1 MDKAGPPGC
10 DGPTMRSRLLVGA
23 LCAAPVLAQANAVPG
38 TDIQIYD
45 ITDIAY
51 YGRQG
56 AAYPNGEAGF
66 MIGHSHCNRGT
77 VNVPWVA
84 NSGGVMVDTYPKI
97 SFLLARESGG
107 RMVQVSG
114 QGHSKHSM
122 VPYNFS
128 TGPCMPCTTTG
139 GAFFFVGCS
148 DTYGSGTNA
157 SQYNLGPNHEI
168 NPWLGT
174 WNSLGSYFDAGDP
187 VVAGAAATDRV
198 RSLTSSMVS
207 AFGSVKNRI
216 VVREQELVAGA
227 QYYAQTQLVIV
238 GEPVGNRGN
247 NQCNRPVNITGTGAG
262 WSCTASGA
270 SAFGSVL
277 TRWSGANWDLAGN
290 GVDDGR
296 FLVASKIT
304 SPATGSWHYEYAV
317 QNVDNSRAGA
327 TIRVPLDAAATIT
340 GVGFRDVDGNALNDW
355 TWTRTATEL
364 VFSAP
369 AGNALE
375 WNTFYNVWFDCS
387 VAPGYGVVKIDQARV
402 GPGALTVD
410 VLSEV
415 PGGQPV
421 ARKESVG
428 SSCGACTPV
437 MYEIFGAPAG
447 FDLANRSMTHTFAA
461 GAYTI
466 ADTGASMVAPAG
478 TALTLTDDS
487 ETTVTLPFTLPYP
500 GGSTTTLR
508 VCSNGFVSPAASNGT
523 GFSPTASGLLGG
535 APRWCALWH
544 DFNPAGAGSGQ
555 VLYEATPTE
564 ARVTF
569 NGVNNFSGG
578 GTATFQF
585 RFLPNGTVHIVW
597 GAVTAAG
604 NGYGVGWSPGG
615 VTADPG
621 LTDLSTQ
628 LATPTSLCAT
638 AFLGVRVDA
647 SARPVLGTTIQLQ
660 TTNIPTGTGFG
671 ALLLS
676 TVRALPPVDLTALGM
691 PGCQLHVVNPIASA
705 YVPSGSSVQE
715 PLAIPSNPALIGF
728 VVVGQGITYSPPLTP
743 FGFVTSNGLVLT
755 LGM

>member
-1 MDKAGPPGC
+1 
-10 DGPTMRSRLLVGA
+10 MRSRLVAVA
-23 LCAAPVLAQANAVPG
+23 LSAAPLFAQANAVPG

-66 MIGHSHCNRGT
+66 MVGHSHCNRGT

-84 NSGGVMVDTYPKI
+84 TSGGVMVDTYPKI
-97 SFLLARESGG
+97 TFLLARESGG
-107 RMVQVSG
+107 RMVQISG

-128 TGPCMPCTTTG
+128 TGPCMPCTAAG
-139 GAFFFVGCS
+139 GAFFYVGCS

-157 SQYNLGPNHEI
+157 SQYNLGPNREI
-168 NPWLGT
+168 DPWLGT

-187 VVAGAAATDRV
+187 AVTGAAATDRV

-207 AFGSVKNRI
+207 AFGPVKNRI
-216 VVREQELVAGA
+216 VVPESELLAGA
-227 QYYAQTQLVIV
+227 AYYAQTQLVIV
-238 GEPVGNRGN
+238 GEPASARGN
-247 NQCNRPVNITGTGAG
+247 NQCNRPVNITGTGSG
-262 WSCTASGA
+262 WTCTASGA

-277 TRWSGANWDLAGN
+277 TRWSGASYDLGGN
-290 GVDDGR
+290 GADDGR
-296 FLVASKIT
+296 FLVAVKT
-304 SPATGSWHYEYAV
+304 TNPAAGTYHYEYAV

-327 TIRVPLDAAATIT
+327 TIRIPVDAAATVSN
-340 GVGFRDVDGNALNDW
+340 VGFRDVDGNALNDW

-387 VAPGYGVVKIDQARV
+387 VAPGAALVKIDQARV
-402 GPGALTVD
+402 GPGNLTVD
-410 VLSEV
+410 VVSEA
-415 PGGQPV
+415 PSGQPI

-428 SSCGACTPV
+428 APCGTCTPV
-437 MYEIFGAPAG
+437 LYEIFATAGG
-447 FDLANRSMTHTFAA
+447 FDLANRSMTHTLVG

-466 ADTGASMVAPAG
+466 ADTGAALVAPAG

-487 ETTVTLPFTLPYP
+487 ETTVTLPFALPYP

-508 VCSNGFVSPAASNGT
+508 VCSNGFVSPAATNGT
-523 GFSPTASGLLGG
+523 GFSPSASGLLGG
-535 APRWCALWH
+535 APRWCAAWH
-544 DFNPAGAGSGQ
+544 DLNPAGAGSGP
-555 VLYEATPTE
+555 VLFEATPTE

-569 NGVNNFSGG
+569 NAVNNYSGG

-585 RFLPNGTVHIVW
+585 RFQPNGTVHIVW
-597 GAVTAAG
+597 GAVTTAG

-615 VTADPG
+615 VTVDPG
-621 LTDLSTQ
+621 MTDLSVQ
-628 LATPTSLCAT
+628 LNASTSLCALPF
-638 AFLGVRVDA
+638 AGVRLDA
-647 SARPVLGTTIQLQ
+647 SARPVLGTTIQWQ
-660 TTNIPTGTGFG
+660 TTGLPANTGFG

-676 TVRALPPVDLTALGM
+676 TARALPPIDLTVLGM
-691 PGCQLHVVNPIASA
+691 PGCELHLANPIADA
-705 YVPSGSSVQE
+705 YLPSGSTAQA
-715 PLAIPSNPALIGF
+715 PLAIPNNASLIGF
-728 VVVGQGITYSPPLTP
+728 VVAGQALAYAPPLTP
-743 FGFVTSNGLVLT
+743 FGFVVSNAMVLT
-755 LGM
+755 LGL

>member
-122 VPYNFS
+122 VPFNFS

-277 TRWSGANWDLAGN
+277 TRWTGANWDLAGN

-466 ADTGASMVAPAG
+466 ADTGASMVTPAG

-487 ETTVTLPFTLPYP
+487 ETTVTLPFALPYP

>member
-1 MDKAGPPGC
+1 
-10 DGPTMRSRLLVGA
+10 MRSRLLVGA

-277 TRWSGANWDLAGN
+277 TRWTGANWDLAGN

-487 ETTVTLPFTLPYP
+487 ETTVTLPFALPYP